1 MEFSSSTS
9 RVTAWISTD
18 GAFNALGRNISDP
31 ASGAANTE
39 LFRRGSSRDL
49 VARLQG
55 EPQSKNSIDILG
67 EEDWRYPG
75 GTVKFDS
82 TTGQVI
88 YWENRDG
95 SLKVR
100 GIRPAIN
107 NFDFNQGR
115 RSRLAAWRR
124 KGKQDTNRK
133 TILGC
138 TGCLGIVVVVIITS
152 CGDVSIRPRLVGNHQ
167 HRHALLILAFPSTFQ
182 AFGSTGEVKLSD
194 VKHRFQA
201 DTVIEV
207 AGNRRED
214 LLLVNHLV
222 VVRVVPAAQA
232 PQDLGSFD
240 YHRIL
245 RHSCR
250 NGNLEPILTPTPVIL
265 AAAGIQSP
273 DYVPRLLCQLRR
285 AGWTGRRPPGTFL
298 QTRTRLDGE
307 KGSGFPLRRE

>member
-1 MEFSSSTS
+1 MDVPFRQSRASLQEERRSNKTLGIKPDEDDEVIEDEISGLNREDDRETWYFQGGTVEFSSSTS

-18 GAFNALGRNISDP
+18 GAFNALGRNISAP

-55 EPQSKNSIDILG
+55 EPLSKNSREILG

-124 KGKQDTNRK
+124 KGEQDTNRK

-138 TGCLGIVVVVIITS
+138 TGCLGIVVVAIVIIAS

-182 AFGSTGEVKLSD
+182 AFGC
-194 VKHRFQA
+194 QW
-201 DTVIEV
+201 
-207 AGNRRED
+207 RRH
-214 LLLVNHLV
+214 V
-222 VVRVVPAAQA
+222 
-232 PQDLGSFD
+232 G
-240 YHRIL
+240 
-245 RHSCR
+245 
-250 NGNLEPILTPTPVIL
+250 
-265 AAAGIQSP
+265 
-273 DYVPRLLCQLRR
+273 
-285 AGWTGRRPPGTFL
+285 
-298 QTRTRLDGE
+298 
-307 KGSGFPLRRE
+307 PL